1 MKITLKI
8 IGVDMSKIYVILRE
22 FISGQ
27 KIKSLLALILQRWSR
42 RKRRITIMEF
52 WKIVN
57 KLLDVITAFLV
68 ILILFGIV
76 LSSNI
81 RNNISAL
88 GETLLGSG
96 PTGIIVLISLLW
108 IGRKIPFTII
118 KLFKAKGLNLR
129 FWNDL

>member
-1 MKITLKI
+1 
-8 IGVDMSKIYVILRE
+8 
-22 FISGQ
+22 
-27 KIKSLLALILQRWSR
+27 
-42 RKRRITIMEF
+42 MEF

-81 RNNISAL
+81 RNNISTL

-96 PTGIIVLISLLW
+96 PTGIIVLILSL
-108 IGRKIPFTII
+108 IHI
-118 KLFKAKGLNLR
+118 
-129 FWNDL
+129 

>member
-1 MKITLKI
+1 
-8 IGVDMSKIYVILRE
+8 
-22 FISGQ
+22 
-27 KIKSLLALILQRWSR
+27 
-42 RKRRITIMEF
+42 MEF

-81 RNNISAL
+81 RNNISEL

-96 PTGIIVLISLLW
+96 PT
-108 IGRKIPFTII
+108 
-118 KLFKAKGLNLR
+118 
-129 FWNDL
+129 

>member
-1 MKITLKI
+1 
-8 IGVDMSKIYVILRE
+8 
-22 FISGQ
+22 
-27 KIKSLLALILQRWSR
+27 
-42 RKRRITIMEF
+42 MEF

-57 KLLDVITAFLV
+57 KVLDVIIAFLV

-81 RNNISAL
+81 RNNITAL

-108 IGRKIPFTII
+108 LGRKIPFTII
-118 KLFKAKGLNLR
+118 KLFKARGLNSR
-129 FWNDL
+129 FWDDV

>member
-1 MKITLKI
+1 
-8 IGVDMSKIYVILRE
+8 MSKIYVILRE

-52 WKIVN
+52 WKIIN
-57 KLLDVITAFLV
+57 KVLDVITAFLV

-81 RNNISAL
+81 RSNISAL